1 MASRTLEIQR
11 LRGELSMHQDLNSQ
25 LLVKKK
31 QLEEELSVL
40 RERNSADVSEICT
53 ALALAKEKKKGT
65 VSQIGETH
73 MHTKRHD
80 SYEICLYV
88 RDMSHIPHRL

>member
-40 RERNSADVSEICT
+40 RERNSADVSEINQLNYDISIKT
-53 ALALAKEKKKGT
+53 SE
-65 VSQIGETH
+65 SN
-73 MHTKRHD
+73 
-80 SYEICLYV
+80 
-88 RDMSHIPHRL
+88 

>member
-11 LRGELSMHQDLNSQ
+11 LRGELTMHQDLNSQ

-40 RERNSADVSEICT
+40 RERNSADVSEINQLNYDISNKT
-53 ALALAKEKKKGT
+53 SE
-65 VSQIGETH
+65 SN
-73 MHTKRHD
+73 
-80 SYEICLYV
+80 
-88 RDMSHIPHRL
+88 

>member
-40 RERNSADVSEICT
+40 RERNSADVSEINQLNYDISNKT
-53 ALALAKEKKKGT
+53 SE
-65 VSQIGETH
+65 SN
-73 MHTKRHD
+73 
-80 SYEICLYV
+80 
-88 RDMSHIPHRL
+88 